1 MYNFLNFGLNE
12 TNGGFQATSNENQG
26 YNMVNGYVVFL
37 CAPLLP
43 VSDLFCHI
51 VAVPYKQYQIIFILH
66 RGNKS
71 LHRCQFHQC
80 SEKCKKNEIGSYIL

>member
-1 MYNFLNFGLNE
+1 
-12 TNGGFQATSNENQG
+12 
-26 YNMVNGYVVFL
+26 MVNGYVVFL

-80 SEKCKKNEIGSYIL
+80 SEKCKKNEIGSYILSRKAAHLFKSSQSPERTVYKLSCTS